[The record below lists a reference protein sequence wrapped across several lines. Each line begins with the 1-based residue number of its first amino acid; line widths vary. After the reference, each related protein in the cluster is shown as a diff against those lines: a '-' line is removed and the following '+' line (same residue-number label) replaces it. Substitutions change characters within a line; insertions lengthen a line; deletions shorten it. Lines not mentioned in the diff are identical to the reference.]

1 MLPKPAR
8 LFRWDGRKRLQPQPL
23 QAHFNIESA
32 ERMQLNRKF
41 ALVAD
46 QRETHAAVRRLNV
59 LSFKHVSCAECLPES
74 GRLTLQSSHP
84 DLGAVLLSRISV
96 LPAPGIRGIQHSSLQ
111 TRPSKKKSFGLAVRF
126 HRPVVIHMVTRQIGE
141 YTHFEVRSLH
151 APLIEPHGTRF
162 HHKTLGTGLFKIL
175 EDPLQ
180 RGCIRR
186 CQMRSRDLPSG
197 EEDADCADDAGRRTQ
212 RGQKRRRP
220 ERSGRLAVCASHGHA
235 CHVSRGFI
243 VKARGDFAEPLAQV
257 LHRLRGQRIVFRTL
271 ARFGLIDHARRS
283 PGSCHTDKS
292 AAVDLFTR
300 YSAEDIARLHRSAV
314 EPKMSSRMCEIFEPR
329 HRIFDRLIHE

>member
-1 MLPKPAR
+1 M
-8 LFRWDGRKRLQPQPL
+8 
-23 QAHFNIESA
+23 I
-32 ERMQLNRKF
+32 
-41 ALVAD
+41 
-46 QRETHAAVRRLNV
+46 
-59 LSFKHVSCAECLPES
+59 
-74 GRLTLQSSHP
+74 
-84 DLGAVLLSRISV
+84 
-96 LPAPGIRGIQHSSLQ
+96 
-111 TRPSKKKSFGLAVRF
+111 
-126 HRPVVIHMVTRQIGE
+126 TRQIGE

-162 HHKTLGTGLFKIL
+162 HHKTLGAGLFKIL

-180 RGCIRR
+180 RGGIRR

-197 EEDADCADDAGRRTQ
+197 EEDADCTDDAGRRAQ
-212 RGQKRRRP
+212 GGQKRGRP

-257 LHRLRGQRIVFRTL
+257 LHRLSGQRIVFRAL

-283 PGSCHTDKS
+283 PGSCHPNKS

-300 YSAEDIARLHRSAV
+300 YGAEDIARLHRSAV
-314 EPKMSSRMCEIFEPR
+314 EPKMCTRMCEIFEPR

>member
-1 MLPKPAR
+1 MAEIHNSERHSIGLKNLHAAWRRSEGFQSPHD
-8 LFRWDGRKRLQPQPL
+8 FFDGMAASGCSRSRFKRII
-23 QAHFNIESA
+23 NIESA

-41 ALVAD
+41 ALVTD
-46 QRETHAAVRRLNV
+46 QRETHAAVRRLN
-59 LSFKHVSCAECLPES
+59 L
-74 GRLTLQSSHP
+74 
-84 DLGAVLLSRISV
+84 LGAVLLSSISV
-96 LPAPGIRGIQHSSLQ
+96 LPAPGIRGIQHGSLQ

-126 HRPVVIHMVTRQIGE
+126 HRLVVIQMITRQIGE
-141 YTHFEVRSLH
+141 YTHFKVRSLH
-151 APLIEPHGTRF
+151 APLIEPNGTRF

-197 EEDADCADDAGRRTQ
+197 EEDTDCTDDAGRRAQ
-212 RGQKRRRP
+212 SGQKRGRP

-257 LHRLRGQRIVFRTL
+257 LHRLSGQRIVFRTL
-271 ARFGLIDHARRS
+271 ARFSLIDHARRS
-283 PGSCHTDKS
+283 PGSCYTDKS

-300 YSAEDIARLHRSAV
+300 YGAEDIARLHLSAV
-314 EPKMSSRMCEIFEPR
+314 EPKMCTRMCEIFEPR